1 MPSTERWLLIHTST
15 PAPISSRAISAW
27 ISENPIAK
35 SGFNFRISPI
45 LALVNAE
52 TFGFSLRARGG
63 RTVKP
68 EMPTMRSCSPSAY
81 STSQGSSVKQTIR
94 SGPRINPPWC
104 VATARPSLAVRSP
117 ARDAIQGISRKPR
130 LTFGEADD
138 AARIRRHD
146 QRSAARE
153 PSLVRGARR
162 TLPGAALAGARCDS
176 THLASNP
183 GSPLRARRPHREA
196 GNADDAVL
204 LAERVQHLAR
214 FFRQANDPL
223 RSAHKPSLVCRYGPA
238 LPGAALA
245 GARCHSTHLA
255 SNPGSPLRA
264 RGGRTVKPEMPTMR
278 SCSPSAYS
286 TSQGSSVKQTIRS
299 GPRINPPW
307 CV

>member
-162 TLPGAALAGARCDS
+162 TLPGAA
-176 THLASNP
+176 
-183 GSPLRARRPHREA
+183 RARRPHREA

-223 RSAHKPSLVCRYGPA
+223 RSAHKPSLVCRY
-238 LPGAALA
+238 
-245 GARCHSTHLA
+245 
-255 SNPGSPLRA
+255 
-264 RGGRTVKPEMPTMR
+264 
-278 SCSPSAYS
+278 
-286 TSQGSSVKQTIRS
+286 
-299 GPRINPPW
+299 
-307 CV
+307 

>member
-1 MPSTERWLLIHTST
+1 MRFNASRVKSRLA
-15 PAPISSRAISAW
+15 PA
-27 ISENPIAK
+27 
-35 SGFNFRISPI
+35 
-45 LALVNAE
+45 
-52 TFGFSLRARGG
+52 
-63 RTVKP
+63 
-68 EMPTMRSCSPSAY
+68 
-81 STSQGSSVKQTIR
+81 
-94 SGPRINPPWC
+94 
-104 VATARPSLAVRSP
+104 
-117 ARDAIQGISRKPR
+117 
-130 LTFGEADD
+130 
-138 AARIRRHD
+138 
-146 QRSAARE
+146 
-153 PSLVRGARR
+153 
-162 TLPGAALAGARCDS
+162 
-176 THLASNP
+176 
-183 GSPLRARRPHREA
+183 RARRPHREA

-286 TSQGSSVKQTIRS
+286 TSQGSSVTQTLRS

-307 CV
+307 CVATARPSLAVRSPARDAIQDISRKLRLTFGEADDAARTRHGFSNR